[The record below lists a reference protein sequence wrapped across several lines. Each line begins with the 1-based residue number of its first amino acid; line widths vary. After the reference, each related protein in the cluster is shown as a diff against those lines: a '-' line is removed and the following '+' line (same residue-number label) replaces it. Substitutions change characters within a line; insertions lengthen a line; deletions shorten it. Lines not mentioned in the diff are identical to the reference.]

1 MSNTNTNQRVG
12 IFIDVQNIYHSAK
25 NLYHARVNFNELL
38 KYVVGRRQLVRAY
51 AYVVKSDPATGEE
64 SFFEALRKTGL
75 ELRSKDLQVY
85 PDGTK
90 KGDWDVGIAVDAIRS
105 AGALDAVILVTGDG
119 DFVPLV
125 QYLKLG
131 FGKDVE
137 VAAFG
142 RTTSARLK
150 DAADSFA
157 DIEHIPRALL
167 KINER
172 VDDREDRNRDS
183 RRPRRP
189 MRRNY

>member
-1 MSNTNTNQRVG
+1 MASTNSNQRVG

-38 KYVVGRRQLVRAY
+38 KYLVGRRQLVRAY

-90 KGDWDVGIAVDAIRS
+90 KGDWDVGIAIDAVRS
-105 AGALDAVILVTGDG
+105 AAALDAVILVTGDG

-125 QYLKLG
+125 QYLKWG

-142 RTTSARLK
+142 HTASARLK
-150 DAADSFA
+150 DAADGFT
-157 DIEHIPRALL
+157 DIERIPRVLL
-167 KINER
+167 RIGER
-172 VDDREDRNRDS
+172 GEGGEERMS
-183 RRPRRP
+183 RKPKRRIS
-189 MRRNY
+189 